1 MRRACLTLSVLAV
14 ALIGPS
20 SARAAAWLTPPQPIS
35 AAGSPAASP
44 PLDVAVDPAKDVF
57 IAWERPAVVQVGV
70 RPAGGMF
77 GVASLYGCPFGFFC
91 TSAHQPDIAVDAS
104 GNSIVVFTLDGR
116 LKAFMRPAG
125 GSYTELP
132 AITSATNAQT
142 PKVGFAP
149 DGTAIAVWQQ
159 DNAGLFAAERPPGG
173 SFGTPIPI
181 FTEAGGEEVSSG
193 SYELATGGT
202 GHAIV
207 AFETDMTAGNGTT
220 VRIKTVF
227 RAPVGWGAP
236 QQVSQESA
244 SSDGECTRSVGVS
257 KPAVA
262 LDAAANAVIA
272 FQVQKTSFGGMCLE
286 PTNPQT
292 KVVADR
298 RMVALGTWGAPPTT
312 FDDSFSGF
320 NFAPAT
326 AFTSS
331 GEALVAWARSEGA
344 TTVIR
349 QAAGPAGGPTFGGA
363 GDVPGS
369 ALTDSNATLGDP
381 GLVPLPGGAAMLGFL
396 HQSLT
401 DPSVEYALRPGGG
414 SFGAA
419 STAADVTVVP
429 NDLKLA
435 VTPAGDVGATWLEEV
450 NASEARVYSLI
461 YDASPPSFGDV
472 TVPATGVVGQAL
484 AMSATAT
491 DAFSPVTFGWA
502 FGDGATASGAATS
515 HAYGATGSFD
525 VTVTATDAAA
535 NSSTATRTTEIAVDP
550 SPEFLGRIVLANAR
564 LRAAARGASAIPAQR
579 RRRRAPI
586 GTRVTFRLSEAASVR
601 FTVERARPG
610 RRVRGRCV
618 KPTRRNRTRRK
629 CTRYVRQRGSFTVAA
644 GAGETRF
651 RFTGRL
657 RGRKLR
663 PGRYR
668 LVAVATDD
676 TGKRSAPKRAR
687 FTIVR

>member
-1 MRRACLTLSVLAV
+1 MRRVVLTLSCLVVTLA
-14 ALIGPS
+14 AAS
-20 SARAAAWLTPPQPIS
+20 SAHAAAWLTPPEPIS
-35 AAGSPAASP
+35 AAGSDAAP

-57 IAWERPAVVQVGV
+57 IAWERPAVVEVGV
-70 RPAGGMF
+70 RPAGGSF
-77 GVASLYGCPFGFFC
+77 DVASLYGCPFGFFC
-91 TSAHQPDIAVDAS
+91 STAQNPDIAVDA
-104 GNSIVVFTLDGR
+104 GGTSIVVFTLDGR
-116 LKAFMRPAG
+116 LKAFMRPPG

-132 AITSATNAQT
+132 EITSATNVRT
-142 PKVGFAP
+142 PKVAFTP
-149 DGTAIAVWQQ
+149 DGTAIVAWHQ
-159 DNAGLFAAERPPGG
+159 DGEGLFAAERPPGG
-173 SFGTPIPI
+173 AFDLIPI
-181 FTEAGGEEVSSG
+181 FAEAGGEQVVPG
-193 SYELATGGT
+193 SLDLATGGPA
-202 GHAIV
+202 HAML
-207 AFETDMTAGNGTT
+207 AFATNTVSGSSNT
-220 VRIKTVF
+220 VRVKTVF
-227 RAPVGWGAP
+227 RAPFAWGTP
-236 QQVSQESA
+236 QQVTEEFA
-244 SSDGECTRSVGVS
+244 SSSPDCSESVGVS

-262 LDAAANAVIA
+262 LDAAADAVVA
-272 FQVQKTSFGGMCLE
+272 FQVQRSSTGMLC
-286 PTNPQT
+286 PNFPMT
-292 KVVADR
+292 KVVAAR
-298 RMVALGTWGAPPTT
+298 RLAGLGTWGTPPAT
-312 FDDSFSGF
+312 FDDSFGGF

-331 GEALVAWARSEGA
+331 GEALVAWARFESG

-349 QAAGPAGGPTFGGA
+349 HAAGPAGGSGFGGA
-363 GDVPGS
+363 EDVPGS

-396 HQSLT
+396 RQSLT
-401 DPSVEYALRPGGG
+401 ENSVEYALRPADGP
-414 SFGAA
+414 FGAA
-419 STAADVTVVP
+419 STAADLTTVP
-429 NDLKLA
+429 NALRLA
-435 VTPAGDVGATWLEEV
+435 ATPAGDVAAGWLEDDSAG
-450 NASEARVYSLI
+450 NARVRSLI
-461 YDASPPSFGDV
+461 YDASPPSIGDV
-472 TVPATGVVGQAL
+472 TVPANGVVGQEL

-491 DAFSPVTFGWA
+491 DAFSPVTLGWA
-502 FGDGATASGAATS
+502 LGDAATATGAATT
-515 HAYGATGSFD
+515 HAYGAAGRFD

-550 SPEFLGRIVLANAR
+550 NPQFLGGIVLSNAR
-564 LRAAARGASAIPAQR
+564 LRAAARGASAIPTQR

-601 FTVERARPG
+601 FTVERAQPG

-618 KPTRRNRTRRK
+618 KPTRRNRKRPK